1 MVHGVKTQHF
11 FRWKSMKIH
20 WQPLMSMKVHGFPPK
35 KMLRFNLMDIH
46 ESPWNTTNI
55 HGFPWPISS
64 RLFEVQKKLKWSPFS
79 VLCFFCTACRHGLSK
94 FLAFPY
100 MRGKVGQLN
109 ILTCQISYPYF
120 QRFGL
125 ASVHRPTDKQT
136 NKLTVLTISITLTAY
151 VQYSVMCQGSE
162 VSSENQL
169 QPTCRRMTVPKTWY
183 HNELNMINP
192 CN

>member
-1 MVHGVKTQHF
+1 
-11 FRWKSMKIH
+11 
-20 WQPLMSMKVHGFPPK
+20 
-35 KMLRFNLMDIH
+35 
-46 ESPWNTTNI
+46 
-55 HGFPWPISS
+55 
-64 RLFEVQKKLKWSPFS
+64 
-79 VLCFFCTACRHGLSK
+79 
-94 FLAFPY
+94 

-169 QPTCRRMTVPKTWY
+169 RPTCRRMTVPKTWY
-183 HNELNMINP
+183 DNELNMINP
-192 CN
+192 CNYNWLLKHIHGEDLACHNRVGRQSMLLTIPVTVALPNTSWKACRTPATLTSLTEVTTTSMSPPESKKNTKYSVFDAQGN